1 MRQTTNRLPLT
12 TIFFTVFLDVVG
24 VGIATPTITPLM
36 LRADSGLLSGTYSL
50 DERTILLGY
59 LLASFSIAGFFA
71 GPLLGALS
79 DRYGRKPVLLFSLLL
94 TLSGYLIFALG
105 IQTRSL
111 PLLFLSRIVYGIG
124 GGNIAIIQSAIA
136 DVSDTASRTKNF
148 GLMGVAFGLGFIIGP
163 TLGGELA
170 NSKTVSWFNFTTPF
184 YAAALLAILNIV
196 MVLLA
201 FRETLATPI
210 IRPITPLTG
219 FQNLAQAFTIRRLRI
234 LFAGVFF
241 YTLGFSFY
249 TQFFSVYLLKR
260 FDFDQ
265 VQIGRYFGFV
275 GLCIVIMQGLVVRRL
290 SSIYTPQ
297 QILRISVAGLAI
309 ALWCFLLPQQAW
321 QIFLVAPLMALFQGL
336 TSPNATALVSVS
348 AGADEQGKMMGINQS
363 VLSAAFATP
372 PIIAGYL
379 ETINLSL
386 PLMMAGLM
394 ALIGWFFFVRFI
406 SMKTNHQTL

>member
-1 MRQTTNRLPLT
+1 MPNRLPLT

-24 VGIATPTITPLM
+24 VGIATPTITPLL
-36 LRADSGLLSGTYSL
+36 LRGDSELLAGTYSI
-50 DERTILLGY
+50 DERTVLLGY
-59 LLASFSIAGFFA
+59 LLASFSIAGFFS

-79 DRYGRKPVLLFSLLL
+79 DRYGRKPILLFSLLL

-105 IQTRSL
+105 IQQRSL
-111 PLLFLSRIVYGIG
+111 PMLFLSRIVYGIG

-170 NSKTVSWFNFTTPF
+170 NPQMVSWFNFTTPF
-184 YAAALLAILNIV
+184 YAAALLAVLNII
-196 MVLLA
+196 MVLFT
-201 FRETLATPI
+201 FRETLTTPLL
-210 IRPITPLTG
+210 RPITPLTG
-219 FQNLAQAFTIRRLRI
+219 FRNLAEAFTSRRLRI

-265 VQIGRYFGFV
+265 VHIGRYFGFV
-275 GLCIVIMQGLVVRRL
+275 GLCIVVMQGLVVRRL

-297 QILRISVAGLAI
+297 QILRVSVAGLAV
-309 ALWCFLLPQQAW
+309 ALWCFLLPQQSW
-321 QIFLVAPLMALFQGL
+321 QIFLVAPLMSFFQGL

-348 AGADEQGKMMGINQS
+348 AGTEGQGKLMGINQS
-363 VLSAAFATP
+363 VVSAAFATP
-372 PIIAGYL
+372 PIIAGYI
-379 ETINLSL
+379 ETVHLSL
-386 PLMMAGLM
+386 PLVMAGLM
-394 ALIGWFFFVRFI
+394 ALFGWFFFMRFI
-406 SMKTNHQTL
+406 KQ

>member
-1 MRQTTNRLPLT
+1 MSQLQSPTNRLPLT

-36 LRADSGLLSGTYSL
+36 LRADSGLLAGTYSI

-59 LLASFSIAGFFA
+59 LLASFSIAGFFG

-79 DRYGRKPVLLFSLLL
+79 DRYGRKPMLLFSLLL

-111 PLLFLSRIVYGIG
+111 PMLFLSRIVYGIG

-136 DVSDTASRTKNF
+136 DVSDPASRTKNF
-148 GLMGVAFGLGFIIGP
+148 GLIGVAFGLGFIVGP
-163 TLGGELA
+163 TLGGELS
-170 NSKTVSWFNFTTPF
+170 NPKTVSWFNFSTPF

-201 FRETLATPI
+201 FRETLAAPI
-210 IRPITPLTG
+210 RRPITPLTG
-219 FQNLAQAFTIRRLRI
+219 FRNLAEAFSTRRMRL

-265 VQIGRYFGFV
+265 VHIGRYFGFV

-290 SSIYTPQ
+290 STIYTPQ
-297 QILRISVAGLAI
+297 QILRVSVLGLAL
-309 ALWCFLLPQQAW
+309 ALWCFLLPQQSW
-321 QIFLVAPLMALFQGL
+321 QVFLIAPLMAFFQGL
-336 TSPNATALVSVS
+336 TSPNATSLVSAS
-348 AGADEQGKMMGINQS
+348 AQAGEQGKIMGINQS

-372 PIIAGYL
+372 PIIAGYI

-386 PLMMAGLM
+386 PLVMAGLM
-394 ALIGWFFFVRFI
+394 ALLGWFFFLRFI
-406 SMKTNHQTL
+406 RQETV

>member
-1 MRQTTNRLPLT
+1 MPTRLPLT

-36 LRADSGLLSGTYSL
+36 LRADSGLLPSTYPI

-79 DRYGRKPVLLFSLLL
+79 DRYGRKPVLLLSLLL

-105 IQTRSL
+105 IQTSSL
-111 PLLFLSRIVYGIG
+111 PLLFLSRVVYGIG

-136 DVSDTASRTKNF
+136 DVSDTSSRTKNY

-170 NSKTVSWFNFTTPF
+170 NPETVSWFDFTTPF
-184 YAAALLAILNIV
+184 YAAALLAILNIG

-201 FRETLATPI
+201 FRETLVTPLL
-210 IRPITPLTG
+210 RPITPLTG
-219 FQNLAQAFTIRRLRI
+219 FRNLAEAFTVRRLRI

-260 FDFDQ
+260 FAFDQ
-265 VQIGRYFGFV
+265 VHIGRYFGFV

-290 SSIYTPQ
+290 STRYTPQ
-297 QILRISVAGLAI
+297 QILRVSVLGLAI

-336 TSPNATALVSVS
+336 TSPNATALVSAS
-348 AGADEQGKMMGINQS
+348 ARADEQGKTMGINQS

-379 ETINLSL
+379 EIINLSL
-386 PLMMAGLM
+386 PLIMAGLM
-394 ALIGWFFFVRFI
+394 ALLGWFFFTRFI
-406 SMKTNHQTL
+406 RQEAVRS

>member
-1 MRQTTNRLPLT
+1 MPARLPLT

-24 VGIATPTITPLM
+24 VGIATPTITPLL
-36 LRADSGLLSGTYSL
+36 LRADSGFLPGTYTI

-59 LLASFSIAGFFA
+59 LLASFSIAGFFG

-79 DRYGRKPVLLFSLLL
+79 DRYGRKPILLFSLLL

-105 IQTRSL
+105 IQTGSL
-111 PLLFLSRIVYGIG
+111 PLLFLSRMVYGIG

-136 DVSDTASRTKNF
+136 DVSDAASRTKNY
-148 GLMGVAFGLGFIIGP
+148 GLLGVAFGLGFIIGP
-163 TLGGELA
+163 TLGGELS
-170 NSKTVSWFNFTTPF
+170 NPETVAWFTFATPF
-184 YAAALLAILNIV
+184 YAAALLAVLNIV
-196 MVLLA
+196 MVVLV
-201 FRETLATPI
+201 FRETLAAPVR
-210 IRPITPLTG
+210 RPITPLTG
-219 FQNLAQAFTIRRLRI
+219 FRNLAEAFTSRRMRI

-260 FDFDQ
+260 FNYDQ

-290 SSIYTPQ
+290 SNTYSPQ
-297 QILRISVAGLAI
+297 QILRGSVIGLAVV
-309 ALWCFLLPQQAW
+309 LWCFLLPQQSW
-321 QIFLVAPLMALFQGL
+321 QIFLVAPLMAFFQGL
-336 TSPNATALVSVS
+336 TSPNATALVSTS
-348 AGADEQGKMMGINQS
+348 ARADEQGKIMGINQS

-372 PIIAGYL
+372 PIIAGYI

-386 PLMMAGLM
+386 PLFMAGLM
-394 ALIGWFFFVRFI
+394 ALFGWFFFVWFI
-406 SMKTNHQTL
+406 RQESV